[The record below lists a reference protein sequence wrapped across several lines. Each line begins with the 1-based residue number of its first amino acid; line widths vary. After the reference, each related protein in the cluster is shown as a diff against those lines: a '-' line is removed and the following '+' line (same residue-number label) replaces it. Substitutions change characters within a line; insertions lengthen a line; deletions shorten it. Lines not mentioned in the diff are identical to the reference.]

1 MIQVGFTKT
10 DGSEVVEETVQGA
23 PNANEA
29 LANLKTAKKSD
40 NTVSKVW
47 LAMQRFSDEN
57 GLKVDVYWDIYAEI
71 DL

>member
-1 MIQVGFTKT
+1 MIRVGFTKT

-29 LANLKTAKKSD
+29 LANLKADKESD
-40 NTVSKVW
+40 NTVRKVW
-47 LAMQRFSDEN
+47 LAMQRFTDEN
-57 GLKVDVYWDIYAEI
+57 GNLIEAYWDIYAEI

>member
-1 MIQVGFTKT
+1 M
-10 DGSEVVEETVQGA
+10 QGA

-29 LANLKTAKKSD
+29 LENLKIAKKSD

-47 LAMQRFSDEN
+47 LAMQRFTDEN
-57 GLKVDVYWDIYAEI
+57 GQKVDAYWDIYAEI

>member
-10 DGSEVVEETVQGA
+10 DGSEVVEKTVQGA

-29 LANLKTAKKSD
+29 LANLKTAKESD

-47 LAMQRFSDEN
+47 LAMQ
-57 GLKVDVYWDIYAEI
+57 
-71 DL
+71 

>member
-29 LANLKTAKKSD
+29 LANLKTAKELD

-47 LAMQRFSDEN
+47 LAMQRFTDEN
-57 GLKVDVYWDIYAEI
+57 GQKVDAYWDIYAEI